1 MKNKLSKQ
9 TLIDIFDYIVLN
21 KVWRIIMYYE
31 KKLMKKK
38 DMNWDAKETVDF
50 ILNDHYG
57 DFTVYNDKSDN
68 SIFIFITKE

>member
-31 KKLMKKK
+31 K
-38 DMNWDAKETVDF
+38 NWWRKRYE
-50 ILNDHYG
+50 L
-57 DFTVYNDKSDN
+57 KC
-68 SIFIFITKE
+68 

>member
-31 KKLMKKK
+31 KTDEEK
-38 DMNWDAKETVDF
+38 DIN
-50 ILNDHYG
+50 
-57 DFTVYNDKSDN
+57 
-68 SIFIFITKE
+68 